1 MFEKIKNFFTG
12 LGGVIVVVL
21 TGAVA
26 ILAYMLSNKRKETN
40 ALKAKVDLVETQK
53 QADILEV
60 EIKQRMNNKDAL
72 SHEVADLKTALTDLQ
87 VKRDNLSTGEDNKT
101 DKEVE
106 DFWSKK

>member
-72 SHEVADLKTALTDLQ
+72 SHEVAELKTALTDLQ
-87 VKRDNLSTGEDNKT
+87 VKRDNLATGEANKT
-101 DKEVE
+101 DKEIE